1 MNEHR
6 NRAVGLLVVAL
17 LAAALASPASG
28 TDAARPSRLEA
39 PVLAFSPL
47 FLSQTLRT
55 AALGADGVRSLRHG
69 AWWGGT
75 YTVPSGEQVTV
86 FVSDAYPVDNALAQR
101 WAAFFASLLHGRELA
116 TLRAYVAPIAEV
128 QRMCGSEDVL
138 GCYGAGMLVTIGDTT
153 DGVPPAFVATHEY
166 GHHIAANRI
175 NPPWVAVDW
184 GTKRWASYVNVCAR
198 AKNGTAF
205 PGNEGADYRL
215 NPGEGFAESYRIL
228 SESRAGATSFV
239 WPVVDRSFYPDS
251 TALAQIAED
260 VVHPWTGTTTRTVA
274 GRFRRRGIRTWV
286 LPLTTALDGAL
297 SVTLRLAAGAGYD
310 LSLVGPDH
318 RTVLERG
325 LWSQTGEKSLEHVV
339 CGQRGLTVRVVR
351 RGPPARFS
359 VRVDVP

>member
-1 MNEHR
+1 MNERR
-6 NRAVGLLVVAL
+6 NHLVRFVGVVLLSAV
-17 LAAALASPASG
+17 LASPAAGASG
-28 TDAARPSRLEA
+28 GTQSRLES
-39 PVLAFSPL
+39 PVLGFQPL

-55 AALGADGVRSLRHG
+55 AALDAARARSLSG
-69 AWWGGT
+69 NSWWGGT
-75 YTVPSGEQVTV
+75 YTVPSGERVTV
-86 FVSDAYPVDNALAQR
+86 YVSDAYPVDEALGQQ
-101 WAAFFASLLHGRELA
+101 WAGFFASLLHGRELTA
-116 TLRAYVAPIAEV
+116 MRAYVAPIAEV

-184 GTKRWASYVNVCAR
+184 GTKRWASYENICAR

-205 PGNEGADYRL
+205 PGNEGTDYRL

-228 SESRAGATSFV
+228 SETRAGATSFV

-251 TALAQIAED
+251 TALAQIEED

-274 GRFRRRGIRTWV
+274 GRFRRGGSRTWV
-286 LPLTTALDGAL
+286 LPLTTALDGTL

-318 RTVLERG
+318 RTLLGRG

-351 RGPPARFS
+351 RGPAARFS
-359 VRVDVP
+359 LRVDAP